1 MVEGSAVLLPLWSN
15 IGVMQRGKTW
25 EKDTLSTIATTT
37 TMNHRQKRASK
48 KRECERLQKIAERL
62 ETEGDTTT
70 MMKYGLSCNASL
82 RHLATFRNVIAHARE
97 NNEPL
102 GLATFKR
109 RMKDNEVKKVW
120 GLVRRWL
127 SDMVGDTKE
136 IAVVVSIGRTNKGWY
151 FLRCL
156 SAGRESNEFIGDFWH
171 YLRKRQWKSKAVV
184 AVAESK
190 ELLKYYSSEEIDN
203 YIEELFAVFRMSL
216 MVDRRTYKNHRAI
229 EVIDDRKI
237 AVHNSESYI
246 VNAPMVGD
254 NSCSGVAL
262 CYFESDRGAVVSANP
277 LMG

>member
-1 MVEGSAVLLPLWSN
+1 MLLPLWSN

-25 EKDTLSTIATTT
+25 EKDTPLLATTATTT
-37 TMNHRQKRASK
+37 DYRQKRASK
-48 KRECERLQKIAERL
+48 KRECERLQKIAERI
-62 ETEGDTTT
+62 EREGDTTM
-70 MMKYGLSCNASL
+70 MMKYSVSCNASL

-109 RMKDNEVKKVW
+109 SMKDNEVKKVW

-127 SDMVGDTKE
+127 SDMVGDTKD

-151 FLRCL
+151 FLRCI
-156 SAGRESNEFIGDFWH
+156 SAGRESNEFIGDLWH

-203 YIEELFAVFRMSL
+203 YINELFAVFRMSL

-229 EVIDDRKI
+229 EVIESRKI
-237 AVHNSESYI
+237 AVNNSESYI

>member
-1 MVEGSAVLLPLWSN
+1 MVDGSAVLLPLWSN

-25 EKDTLSTIATTT
+25 EKDTPLLTATTT
-37 TMNHRQKRASK
+37 TMRHKRASK
-48 KRECERLQKIAERL
+48 KRECERLQKIAERI
-62 ETEGDTTT
+62 EREGDTTM
-70 MMKYGLSCNASL
+70 MMKYSVSCNASL

-109 RMKDNEVKKVW
+109 RMNDNEVKKVW

-127 SDMVGDTKE
+127 SDMVGDTKD

-151 FLRCL
+151 FLRCI
-156 SAGRESNEFIGDFWH
+156 SVGRESNEFIGDLWH

-190 ELLKYYSSEEIDN
+190 ELLKYYSREEIDN

-229 EVIDDRKI
+229 EVIESRKI
-237 AVHNSESYI
+237 AVNNSESYI

-277 LMG
+277 LVG

>member
-1 MVEGSAVLLPLWSN
+1 MVGGSAILLPLWDN
-15 IGVMQRGKTW
+15 VGIMQRGKTW
-25 EKDTLSTIATTT
+25 EKDTLSTTATTT
-37 TMNHRQKRASK
+37 TMNHRQKRANK

-70 MMKYGLSCNASL
+70 MMQYSLSCNASL

-97 NNEPL
+97 NNESL

-109 RMKDNEVKKVW
+109 RMKDNELKRMW
-120 GLVRRWL
+120 SLVRRWL
-127 SDMVGDTKE
+127 SDRVGDNKT

-156 SAGRESNEFIGDFWH
+156 STGRDANEFIGDFWH
-171 YLRKRQWKSKAVV
+171 YLRKRQWKSKAVM
-184 AVAESK
+184 AVAESD
-190 ELLKYYSSEEIDN
+190 ELLKYYDNEEIDN

-229 EVIDDRKI
+229 EIIEDRKI
-237 AVHNSESYI
+237 TVDDSQSYV

-262 CYFESDRGAVVSANP
+262 CYFETDRGAVVSANP